1 MSSPNQIRFSGLDE
15 LFAGLEKK
23 KSKMKQIPDIVEKAA
38 KVAEDEIR
46 GYDYAKGY
54 SEGDTG
60 RQLKREMSDGGR
72 KVVIVSEA
80 VNTSGKEY
88 ARFVEFGAHGPKQP
102 VFQNAQKKG
111 QQELKKLAKEL
122 LKK

>member
-1 MSSPNQIRFSGLDE
+1 MASPNQIRFSGIDE

-38 KVAEDEIR
+38 KVAEDEIKD
-46 GYDYAKGY
+46 YDYKKDY
-54 SEGDTG
+54 SKGDTA
-60 RQLKREMSDGGR
+60 RYLKRTTTDGGR

-102 VFQNAQKKG
+102 VFQAAQKKG